1 MHESEKWKW
10 SLSAVSDSSRPHGMQ
25 PTRLLRPW
33 DFPGK
38 STGVGS
44 HRYQPLNPA
53 KARPSPRLPLRQL
66 RLFQKSVFFTS
77 SFSPRAGLWGCCS
90 LLGTSRET
98 RTLGSSVCL
107 SIQASGTA
115 PASTWWRQISQPGG
129 GKYRQS
135 ECSRTP
141 GSSLLFPRL
150 SVLRF
155 ICLYYFNKAVHH
167 CHKSPSLIL
176 QKYCSI

>member
-1 MHESEKWKW
+1 
-10 SLSAVSDSSRPHGMQ
+10 MQ

-38 STGVGS
+38 SSGVGS

-77 SFSPRAGLWGCCS
+77 SFSPRAGLWGCSS

-98 RTLGSSVCL
+98 RTPGLVRPPVHPSFWNSPGFNLVTSNPS
-107 SIQASGTA
+107 
-115 PASTWWRQISQPGG
+115 RPGG
-129 GKYRQS
+129 GKCRQS